1 MTKRCRDGHE
11 GHHKGDRHKR
21 EQDLWDRHRPEDH
34 LRQEE
39 GDMDLKWEGM
49 ILGTLTDLDAGSKT
63 LTADLR
69 RLSRDLRH

>member
-1 MTKRCRDGHE
+1 MVTKRCRDGHE
-11 GHHKGDRHKR
+11 GHHKGDRHK
-21 EQDLWDRHRPEDH
+21 PEDH

-49 ILGTLTDLDAGSKT
+49 ILGTLTDLDAGSQT
-63 LTADLR
+63 LTADR